1 MRGWKVILGL
11 GLGLLVVWMLAGC
24 SDVLV
29 EAKRQDG
36 GVERIRV
43 DGGES
48 WGDYD
53 DKLRFFSKSKKDQN
67 DDLSIMLK
75 KESTF

>member
-1 MRGWKVILGL
+1 MIGWKVRWALAAA
-11 GLGLLVVWMLAGC
+11 LLIVLLSSC

-29 EAKRQDG
+29 EGKRNDG

-43 DGGES
+43 DSDSVTDSYE
-48 WGDYD
+48 
-53 DKLRFFSKSKKDQN
+53 DKLRFFNRSKKEQN
-67 DDLSIMLK
+67 DDLSIILK

>member
-1 MRGWKVILGL
+1 MRGWKVIWEL

-24 SDVLV
+24 SDVLL
-29 EAKRQDG
+29 EAKRKDG

-43 DGGES
+43 DS
-48 WGDYD
+48 DSCTDYYE
-53 DKLRFFSKSKKDQN
+53 DKLRFFNKSKKEQN
-67 DDLSIMLK
+67 DDLSIILK